1 MKGIRWLIALSAL
14 ALAACGDDSI
24 QSPDFSPELDHIE
37 VTPATG
43 EVAAGDTIQLTA
55 TGFFT
60 RQPGVEGLDSDTIDA
75 DWSVDDSDIAS
86 VDDDGLVTGLSR
98 GQVTVTAS
106 QDGES
111 ATAVITVL
119 SPLLVELVFEPSEV
133 EVPVG
138 AEQTVTVL
146 GIYAGSEEPRE
157 LTDGTTV
164 TWTSGNVTRATV
176 DPNIG
181 NPTTVTGVTT
191 GGTTL
196 TATATNTTEGT
207 TVTGM
212 VGVTVT
218 DAALVGVT
226 AIEPDEATIGVGL
239 SQQFTAIGTY
249 SDGNTAEIPDEQL
262 DWSSE
267 DEDVATVDAE
277 GLASGT
283 GEGETTIT
291 ATLQPAVSPGIADE
305 DRSASASLT
314 VTPDQCT
321 SRFLQSNG
329 ASVLAETGPNLLL
342 CLGCLV
348 DDEINVIDDDFDN
361 FANMIIPVGLL
372 QGYTEITVSAAE
384 GTEFA
389 AGGVPG
395 FIISRPANALL
406 SAELVSQLT
415 VTTLLDGE
423 EQQTTNEITP
433 LRLTLLGLLGDE
445 QQVLVTLPEP
455 AAEPYDALRL
465 TFSSGLL
472 SALATTNVYS
482 ACATTDIVAEQDEE
496 ETP

>member
-1 MKGIRWLIALSAL
+1 MKGIRGLIALSAL

-60 RQPGVEGLDSDTIDA
+60 RQPGVEGLDSGTIDA

-86 VDDDGLVTGLSR
+86 VDGDGLVTGLSR

-111 ATAVITVL
+111 ATALITVT
-119 SPLLVELVFEPSEV
+119 SPLLLELVFDPTEV

-146 GIYAGSEEPRE
+146 GLYAGSEEPRE

-164 TWTSGNVTRATV
+164 AWTSANPVRAIV
-176 DPNIG
+176 DPTVG
-181 NPTTVTGVTT
+181 NPTTVTGVSI

-196 TATATNTTEGT
+196 TATATNATEGTEGT
-207 TVTGM
+207 TVSGM
-212 VGVTVT
+212 VGVTVS
-218 DAALVGVT
+218 DAALLSVT
-226 AIEPDEATIGVGL
+226 MVEPEDTTIGVGL
-239 SQQFTAIGTY
+239 EQQFTAIGEY
-249 SDGNTAEIPDEQL
+249 SDGSSAEIPNEQL
-262 DWSSE
+262 DWTSDDDSI
-267 DEDVATVDAE
+267 ATIDAE
-277 GLASGT
+277 GLATGT
-283 GEGETTIT
+283 GEGTATIT
-291 ATLQPAVSPGIADE
+291 VTLKPAVSPGIGDE
-305 DRSASASLT
+305 ERSGSTTLT
-314 VTPDQCT
+314 VTPDQCI
-321 SRFLQSNG
+321 SRLLQSNG
-329 ASVLAETGPNLLL
+329 ATVRAETGPNLLL

-361 FANMIIPVGLL
+361 FAKMIIPVGLL
-372 QGYTEITVSAAE
+372 QGYTQITVSAAE

-406 SAELVSQLT
+406 SAELISQLT

-423 EQQTTNEITP
+423 EQQTTNEIMP

-455 AAEPYDALRL
+455 AAEPHDALRL
-465 TFSSGLL
+465 RFSSGLL

-482 ACATTDIVAEQDEE
+482 ACATTDIVAEDD
-496 ETP
+496 